1 MDKLERVRGLSKV
14 LVTGG
19 AGYIGSTLVRLLI
32 EKGYRV
38 RVLDRLFFGKDS
50 LADIEDKIEIV
61 KGDIRDVRKEVF
73 EDIDTVMDLAAISND
88 PSGELDKQKTLD
100 INYLGRSRIA
110 HLAKLSGVKRYILAS
125 SCSIYGF
132 QEGILTEESNINPL
146 TTYAEANYL
155 AEKAVLPLGDENFC
169 VTALR
174 QATVFG
180 FSHRMRFDLV
190 VNGMTGAYFKLGYF
204 NLLRDGTQWRPHI
217 HVKDTARAF
226 ITVMEAEIS
235 KVNKEIFNVGSND
248 LNIQILDLGE
258 RISKGIEKPFKFTW
272 YGDPDK
278 RSYRV
283 NFDKINRVLGYETK
297 YGIEEAA
304 KEIWE
309 KLEDSTLNCDDPR
322 TKTVNWYDNLIKWNL
337 KIKDIQ
343 KDGEIL

>member
-1 MDKLERVRGLSKV
+1 MNKV

-19 AGYIGSTLVRLLI
+19 AGYIGSTLVRLLV
-32 EKGYRV
+32 ERGYQV
-38 RVLDRLFFGKDS
+38 RVLDRFFFGKES
-50 LADIEDKIEIV
+50 LKGIEDKIEII
-61 KGDIRDVRKEVF
+61 KADIRDVRKEVF
-73 EDIDTVMDLAAISND
+73 DGIDTVMDLAAISND
-88 PSGELDKQKTLD
+88 PSGELDKQRTLD
-100 INYLGRSRIA
+100 INYLGRSRVA

-132 QEGILTEESNINPL
+132 QEGILTENSNVNPL

-155 AEKAVLPLGDENFC
+155 AEKAVLPLGDETFC

-217 HVKDTARAF
+217 HVKDTSRAF
-226 ITVMEAEIS
+226 ITVMEADTN
-235 KVNKEIFNVGSND
+235 KVNKEIFNVGSNG
-248 LNIQILDLGE
+248 LNIQILELGE
-258 RISKGIEKPFKFTW
+258 KISKGIEKPFEFTW

-283 NFDKINRVLGYETK
+283 NFDKINRILGFETK
-297 YGIEEAA
+297 YTIEEAA

-309 KLEDSTLNCDDPR
+309 KLENRTLNWDDPKTR
-322 TKTVNWYDNLIKWNL
+322 TVNWYSTLIDWNL
-337 KIKDIQ
+337 RIKDIQ
-343 KDGEIL
+343 REEGIL